1 MDVSLHAYSER
12 SCLGKAVVG
21 QITFVQGGSYLHTAH
36 YCVQSPPGLG
46 YSEGGS
52 KASEYQGDEK
62 EITLECA
69 SHSNI
74 IISHE
79 INSHA
84 KYIVAFDQ

>member
-1 MDVSLHAYSER
+1 M
-12 SCLGKAVVG
+12 LGAPICTLP
-21 QITFVQGGSYLHTAH
+21 ITA
-36 YCVQSPPGLG
+36 CNPPPGLG

-62 EITLECA
+62 GITLECA
-69 SHSNI
+69 SHPNI

-84 KYIVAFDQ
+84 RYTVAFDQ